1 MERNAYVPSRFEMN
15 EMNEMNEGLQSLTP
29 KLFAYLP
36 RVAIAL
42 LVLVFGWLI
51 ARLIR
56 TLLVRVIARLDQLWQ
71 RLMSKSGLEQLQSRR
86 PPFFILG
93 ELFFWLVILV
103 SITLATEILGLDVF
117 GLWIREMVNF
127 LPIAAAG
134 VLIVLAGFV
143 VGFLVRDLVRSAAVS
158 ANSAHGDLLG
168 RVAQVAILFTAA
180 VIGIDQ
186 IGIDIKFLSLVTGI
200 VLAAFLGSIALAFG
214 LGARTHVANIIA
226 ANQLRKLYRVGDKVK
241 IGEMEGR
248 ITEIGVSRVIIE
260 SASDIVDVPAKL
272 FDERITMLTDKGL

>member
-1 MERNAYVPSRFEMN
+1 MN
-15 EMNEMNEGLQSLTP
+15 EINAGLQSLTP

-36 RVAIAL
+36 RVAVAL
-42 LVLVFGWLI
+42 IVLVFGWLI

-127 LPIAAAG
+127 LPLAAAG

-143 VGFLVRDLVRSAAVS
+143 VGFLVRDLVRSAAAS
-158 ANSAHGDLLG
+158 AGLAHGNLLG
-168 RVAQVAILFTAA
+168 RVAQVAILFTTV

-226 ANQLRKLYRVGDKVK
+226 ANQLRQLYRVGDKVK
-241 IGEMEGR
+241 IGEIEGR

-272 FDERITMLTDKGL
+272 FDERITMLRDKGL